1 MTRVLHIIPDDGIG
15 GVELAARFAAER
27 ANGSIRLL
35 FLDGEPTDPVA
46 RMEHAVYARGRPG
59 GLKTALFALTE
70 ARRMKPDVIVF
81 SLWKT
86 WLAFLLIR
94 FFGPRARLVIFL
106 HLAESRHAVD
116 AIVTA
121 VNRRLADAVWAD
133 SMQTLRSRI
142 GRDADSPKARAIS
155 FVLHRPDGQVRTVPA
170 PRLIYW
176 GRIKQQKRIDR
187 AVRLVAGLAPGH
199 PDVSLT
205 LIGPD
210 GGKQAEI
217 RQLAD
222 TLGVA
227 DRVHFEGPKDF
238 GEITAMAASHSLFVQ
253 LSDFEGMAMASVE
266 AMQLGLVPVV
276 TPVGEVA
283 RYCRDG
289 ENAVI
294 FREEAQTVQDVD
306 ALLRD
311 PARFAALSAAAIAE
325 WRNAPMYDEDFIAA
339 ARSLASGKA

>member
-27 ANGSIRLL
+27 ADGDIRLL

-46 RMEHAVYARGRPG
+46 RLDHAVYARGRPG
-59 GLKTALFALTE
+59 GLATALFALAE
-70 ARRMKPDVIVF
+70 ARRMRPDVIVF

-94 FFGPRARLVIFL
+94 FFGPPARRVVFL

-116 AIVTA
+116 ALVTA

-155 FVLHRPDGQVRTVPA
+155 FVLHRPEGKVRSTPT

-176 GRIKQQKRIDR
+176 GRIKHQKRIDR
-187 AVRLVAGLAPGH
+187 AVRLVAALAPTH
-199 PDVSLT
+199 PEVSLT

-210 GGKQAEI
+210 GGRLNEI
-217 RQLAD
+217 RQLAAE
-222 TLGVA
+222 LGVSN
-227 DRVHFEGPKDF
+227 RLIVEGPLSF
-238 GEITAMAASHSLFVQ
+238 AEISAIASSHSLFVQ

-289 ENAVI
+289 ENAI
-294 FREEAQTVQDVD
+294 IYRDPDQAAADVD
-306 ALLRD
+306 AVLRD
-311 PARFAALSAAAIAE
+311 PARFEALSRAAIAQ
-325 WRNAPMYDEDFIAA
+325 WRDAPMYDEDFMAA
-339 ARSLASGKA
+339 ARALAEGTT

>member
-15 GVELAARFAAER
+15 GVELAARFAAQR
-27 ANGSIRLL
+27 MKGDIRLL
-35 FLDGEPTDPVA
+35 FLDREPTDPVA
-46 RMEHAVYARGRPG
+46 RIDHAVYARGRPG
-59 GLKTALFALTE
+59 GLATALFALRE

-94 FFGPRARLVIFL
+94 FFGPRARLVVFL
-106 HLAESRHAVD
+106 HLAESRHVVD
-116 AIVTA
+116 AIVTG

-142 GRDADSPKARAIS
+142 GRDANSPKARAIS
-155 FVLHRPDGQVRTVPA
+155 FVLHRPEGLVRTDPA
-170 PRLIYW
+170 PKLIYW
-176 GRIKQQKRIDR
+176 GRIKHQKRIDR
-187 AVRLVAGLAPGH
+187 AVRLVAALAPAH
-199 PDVSLT
+199 PAISLT

-210 GGKQAEI
+210 GGKLADI
-217 RQLAD
+217 RQLARE
-222 TLGVA
+222 LGVA
-227 DRVHFEGPKDF
+227 DRVVFEGPMDF
-238 GEITAMAASHSLFVQ
+238 AGISALAAGHSLFVQ

-289 ENAVI
+289 ENAIVY
-294 FREEAQTVQDVD
+294 RDQDQAAAAID
-306 ALLRD
+306 AVLRD
-311 PARFAALSAAAIAE
+311 PARFEALSRAAIAQ
-325 WRNAPMYDEDFIAA
+325 WRDAPMYDEDFMAA
-339 ARSLASGKA
+339 ATSLAAGKA

>member
-15 GVELAARFAAER
+15 GVELAARFAAR
-27 ANGSIRLL
+27 TMGGRIRLL
-35 FLDGEPTDPVA
+35 FLDREPTDPVA
-46 RMEHAVYARGRPG
+46 RMDEAVYARGRPG
-59 GLKTALFALTE
+59 GLATALFALRE

-94 FFGPRARLVIFL
+94 FFGPPARLVVFL
-106 HLAESRHAVD
+106 HLAESRHLVD
-116 AIVTA
+116 AMVTGL
-121 VNRRLADAVWAD
+121 NRRLADAVWAD
-133 SMQTLRSRI
+133 SMETLRSRI

-155 FVLHRPDGQVRTVPA
+155 FVLHWPEGQVRTAPA

-176 GRIKQQKRIDR
+176 GRIKHQKRIDR
-187 AVRLVAGLAPGH
+187 AVRLVAALAATH
-199 PDVSLT
+199 PEVSLT

-210 GGKQAEI
+210 GGKLADI
-217 RQLAD
+217 RQLAEE
-222 TLGVA
+222 LGVTA
-227 DRVHFEGPKDF
+227 RLRLEGPKSFD
-238 GEITAMAASHSLFVQ
+238 EISALAASHSLFVQ

-289 ENAVI
+289 ENAI
-294 FREEAQTVQDVD
+294 IYHDEAQAAADVD

-311 PARFAALSAAAIAE
+311 PARFASLSRAAIAQ
-325 WRNAPMYDEDFIAA
+325 WLNAPMYDEDFMAA
-339 ARSLASGKA
+339 ATDLAGGKA

>member
-15 GVELAARFAAER
+15 GVELAARFAAR
-27 ANGSIRLL
+27 RMNGDIRLL
-35 FLDGEPTDPVA
+35 FLDGEPTDPVG
-46 RMEHAVYARGRPG
+46 RMDHAVYARGRPG
-59 GLKTALFALTE
+59 GLSTALFALRE

-94 FFGPRARLVIFL
+94 AFGPRARLVIFL

-116 AIVTA
+116 ALVTA

-133 SMQTLRSRI
+133 SMETLRSRI

-155 FVLHRPDGQVRTVPA
+155 FVLHRPEGQVRKTPA

-176 GRIKQQKRIDR
+176 GRIKHQKRIDR
-187 AVRLVAGLAPGH
+187 AVRLIAALAPAH
-199 PDVSLT
+199 PDISLT

-210 GGKQAEI
+210 GGKLAEI
-217 RQLAD
+217 RDLAAE
-222 TLGVA
+222 LGVA
-227 DRVHFEGPKDF
+227 DRIHFEGPKNFD
-238 GEITAMAASHSLFVQ
+238 EISTIAADHSLFVQ

-266 AMQLGLVPVV
+266 AMQLGLVPLV

-289 ENAVI
+289 ENAIIYRDEPQAV
-294 FREEAQTVQDVD
+294 AAVD
-306 ALLRD
+306 AVLRD
-311 PARFAALSAAAIAE
+311 PARFEALSRAAINQ
-325 WRNAPMYDEDFIAA
+325 WRDAPMYDEDFMAA
-339 ARSLASGKA
+339 AVDLAAGRV

>member
-15 GVELAARFAAER
+15 GVELAARFAAR
-27 ANGSIRLL
+27 RMDGRIRLL
-35 FLDGEPTDPVA
+35 FLDHEPTDPVGYL
-46 RMEHAVYARGRPG
+46 EHAVYARGRPG
-59 GLKTALFALTE
+59 GLASALFALKE

-94 FFGPRARLVIFL
+94 FFGPPARRVIFL

-116 AIVTA
+116 ALVTA

-133 SMQTLRSRI
+133 SMETLRSRI

-155 FVLHRPDGQVRTVPA
+155 FVLHRPEGQVRTGPE
-170 PRLIYW
+170 PRFIYW
-176 GRIKQQKRIDR
+176 GRIKHQKRIDR
-187 AVRLVAGLAPGH
+187 AIRLIAALAPAH

-205 LIGPD
+205 LVGPD
-210 GGKQAEI
+210 GGKLADIQ
-217 RQLAD
+217 QLAAE
-222 TLGVA
+222 LGVA
-227 DRVHFEGPKDF
+227 DRLTLEGPKSFD
-238 GEITAMAASHSLFVQ
+238 EITALAASHSLFVQ

-289 ENAVI
+289 ENAIVY
-294 FREEAQTVQDVD
+294 RDLDQAAADVD
-306 ALLRD
+306 AVLRD
-311 PARFAALSAAAIAE
+311 PARFESLSRAAIE
-325 WRNAPMYDEDFIAA
+325 QWRNAPMYDEDFMAA
-339 ARSLASGKA
+339 AMDLARGKA

>member
-15 GVELAARFAAER
+15 GVELAARFAAQR
-27 ANGSIRLL
+27 AGGAIRLL

-46 RMEHAVYARGRPG
+46 RLEHAVYARGRPG
-59 GLKTALFALTE
+59 GLATALFALRE

-94 FFGPRARLVIFL
+94 FFGPRARLVVFL

-116 AIVTA
+116 ALVTA

-142 GRDADSPKARAIS
+142 GGDADSPKARAIS
-155 FVLHRPDGQVRTVPA
+155 FVLHRPEGQVRSAPT

-176 GRIKQQKRIDR
+176 GRIKHQKRIDR
-187 AVRLVAGLAPGH
+187 AVRLVAGLAPAH
-199 PDVSLT
+199 PAISLT

-210 GGKQAEI
+210 GGKETEI
-217 RQLAD
+217 RQLAE

-227 DRVHFEGPKDF
+227 DRIHFEGPKDF
-238 GEITAMAASHSLFVQ
+238 NEIAAMAASHSLFVQ

-289 ENAVI
+289 ENAIVY
-294 FREEAQTVQDVD
+294 RDADQAVRDVD
-306 ALLRD
+306 AVLRD
-311 PARFAALSAAAIAE
+311 PARFETLSAAAIAE
-325 WRNAPMYDEDFIAA
+325 WRAAPMYDEDFMAA
-339 ARSLASGKA
+339 ARALADRKA